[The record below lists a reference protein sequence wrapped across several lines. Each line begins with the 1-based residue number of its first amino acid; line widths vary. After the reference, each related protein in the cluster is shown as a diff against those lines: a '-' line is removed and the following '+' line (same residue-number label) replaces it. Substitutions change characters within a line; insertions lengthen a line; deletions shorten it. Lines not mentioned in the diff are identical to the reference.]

1 MTESVKQTKTDAP
14 ANAAELQFELGIKK
28 AQLKWL
34 LQITHAIN
42 YNFTNVQ
49 LLEIFEKVLTEECN
63 LSHYA
68 LFYFHKKWKCI
79 LLHPND
85 SELKTLAEKIT
96 SQLNVTGKFDKE
108 EFSGWNGTFDL
119 LTPVSHEKH
128 QLAYLFTSGYD
139 DKGRKTRNELIR
151 FVETITN
158 LIVVA
163 MENNNFKNMREEQ
176 IAMKTELNMA
186 AQMQALLIP
195 QKLPSTENFEVDALY
210 LPHAEVGGDYY
221 DFIQTAE
228 HEFVF
233 CIADVMGKGMSAA
246 MLMSNFQA
254 NLHALLLQ
262 KLPLAQVITQLNS
275 QIFKLTRGERY
286 ITFFIGRFDMRTRE
300 LQYFNA
306 GHPPPVMLHMNVPL
320 KLDSGSTFLGT
331 FEKLPEMKSG
341 KTYLPS
347 PGLIL
352 CFTDG
357 ITDARNSSDESFG
370 TERVFDF
377 LFSGVQAKPL
387 NEIHS
392 ELIAKIDEFRKEEPH
407 HDDITLLS
415 LRFK

>member
-1 MTESVKQTKTDAP
+1 MTESIKHPKTDSP
-14 ANAAELQFELGIKK
+14 ANAAELQLELGIKK

-42 YNFTNVQ
+42 YNFSNVQ
-49 LLEIFEKVLTEECN
+49 LLEIFEKVLKEECH
-63 LSHYA
+63 LSNYA

-79 LLHPND
+79 LICPEDKNIK
-85 SELKTLAEKIT
+85 SLAEKIT
-96 SQLNVTGKFDKE
+96 AQLNTTGKFDKE
-108 EFSGWNGTFDL
+108 KFSEWTEIFEL

-139 DKGRKTRNELIR
+139 NKGRKTRNELIK
-151 FVETITN
+151 FVETINN

-163 MENNNFKNMREEQ
+163 MENNNFKTMREEQ
-176 IAMKTELNMA
+176 IAMKIEMDMA
-186 AQMQALLIP
+186 AQMQMLLIP
-195 QKLPSTENFEVDALY
+195 DILPQHEGMECEKLY
-210 LPHAEVGGDYY
+210 LPHKEVGGDYL
-221 DFIQTAE
+221 DLIQLSE

-233 CIADVMGKGMSAA
+233 CIGDAMGKGMPAA

-254 NLHALLLQ
+254 NLQALLPQ
-262 KLPLAQVITQLNS
+262 KLSLTQIIETLNS
-275 QIFKLTRGERY
+275 NIFKLTRGERY

-320 KLDSGSTFLGT
+320 NLDSGSTFLGS
-331 FEKLPEMKSG
+331 FEKLPEMKAG

-347 PGLIL
+347 PSLIL

-377 LFSGVQAKPL
+377 LFSGVQAKSL
-387 NEIHS
+387 NEIHRD
-392 ELIAKIDEFRKEEPH
+392 LLLKIDAFRKDEPH